1 MCHGPARAVD
11 GHVVWPACL
20 CTQPTLSLHAAAPSP
35 TLLTPT
41 ASSRVYM
48 WHAQNLRRTVED
60 LVNAGLSVA
69 VCEEVCTAPA
79 VMCCAVLSDAARLSA
94 HCALCWLALPPS
106 SPHASRAIVQAPKG

>member
-20 CTQPTLSLHAAAPSP
+20 RTQPTLSLHAAAPSP
-35 TLLTPT
+35 TLRTPT
-41 ASSRVYM
+41 PSSRVHM

-69 VCEEVCTAPA
+69 VCEEVRAAPA
-79 VMCCAVLSDAARLSA
+79 MLCCAVLSDATKLSA
-94 HCALCWLALPPS
+94 H
-106 SPHASRAIVQAPKG
+106 